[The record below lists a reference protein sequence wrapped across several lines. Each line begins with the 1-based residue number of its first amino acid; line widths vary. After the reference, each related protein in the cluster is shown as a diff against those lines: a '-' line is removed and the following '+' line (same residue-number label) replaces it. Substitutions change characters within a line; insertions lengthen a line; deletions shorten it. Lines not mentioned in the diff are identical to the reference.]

1 MDHNTTEP
9 LCYSCIRN
17 RRKSSS
23 CSLARNKNQGICVED
38 SPYLPHETLS
48 FEKILLSFTQVS
60 SYLHDGRGNFRKR
73 NQVQSHPTTGCDVPT
88 FWLFQF
94 GQGKNDCCLGSRDQ
108 ATQPVR
114 FRNHL
119 IEILLYKTPDYI

>member
-1 MDHNTTEP
+1 MDHNITEP
-9 LCYSCIRN
+9 WCYSCIRN

-23 CSLARNKNQGICVED
+23 CSLTRNKNQGIRVEY
-38 SPYLPHETLS
+38 SPYLPHEPLS

-60 SYLHDGRGNFRKR
+60 SYLYDGRENFRKR

-88 FWLFQF
+88 CWLFQF
-94 GQGKNDCCLGSRDQ
+94 GQGKNDCGLGFRDQ
-108 ATQPVR
+108 ATQPIR

-119 IEILLYKTPDYI
+119 IEILLYKTPDYV